1 MRANRSGS
9 LTLLLLTSTATA
21 APVLANT
28 SVAVSVASAAA
39 AAAHRSLRQA
49 PQQQTQRPDPNYRP
63 PDPMAIATWR
73 NSGHDTELHDESEI
87 EPEDYLWQNLP
98 GRCCF
103 SGHWDNK
110 QKGKDGGPKWVGVND
125 CSQCDIWGQP
135 DATCH
140 NSKGECTTCG
150 MDLYCEGQ
158 PPPLLGG
165 AKTCTGASRIG
176 EGCFDMLKMGVCMA
190 KDLND
195 CMTHCHHT
203 ENCEMVIYYTQ
214 EMKGSCTLCSDL
226 TNVESTPHQTTRI
239 YARRPPRQ
247 RPATTATSWTA
258 DQGHR
263 HRRRC
268 RRRRRGRLRRR
279 SRTWAGTRSSTSIAA
294 SSRRSSTL

>member
-214 EMKGSCTLCSDL
+214 VPLAPFAPLSHCPAPHAQLRSRRPA
-226 TNVESTPHQTTRI
+226 VRPTPHAQLS
-239 YARRPPRQ
+239 ARRPAV
-247 RPATTATSWTA
+247 RPAPHAQLRSRRA
-258 DQGHR
+258 VR
-263 HRRRC
+263 CELSARRC
-268 RRRRRGRLRRR
+268 
-279 SRTWAGTRSSTSIAA
+279 SR
-294 SSRRSSTL
+294 